1 MFCRLFPLLFLVLL
15 TPTLQIGI
23 SSFNSTQTIHSHSQI
38 IDCDLSGDEL
48 LHNLD
53 SVRMTETDSLFIII
67 LAPFSFLAV
76 IFVIVTSF
84 YYPKLLES
92 PGDIILALSIN
103 ELLKLTTFLINAIY
117 YLMYETGPLN
127 NSSFCQLTGSILV
140 VVQYVE
146 DYYNIIFCL
155 FILLRIRYLLK
166 EVQIPPIIYHIFLVL
181 FIITMVIL
189 LKYYGR
195 IGKNYNGICGL
206 KACFNVWAIS
216 TNFLQVLNIFLV
228 TLTLKYF
235 INNLPSY
242 SNIKKIKAEI
252 INYLGIYL
260 IGQTVGRI
268 AYEVLLIFLQI
279 NSYKWKSDSFRYF
292 QFLLNFKLLIT
303 PLLLLIMRYNILFMA
318 EIFKKMFFCRNFYLN
333 FLSTRDPSNSLI
345 PKNLS
350 TNLNSKLESNTL
362 PHMVNNLNSVSI
374 KNDDKLSHANSFQYS
389 EDQLNPRSKVNTG
402 HSSAKEK
409 GNKMSLE
416 IEQAPFGIKRE
427 NTKNTKDRVRGS
439 EKNEVGFFTINI
451 ISYSMKVMLTR
462 SILTG
467 IWISHTSEEE
477 EEKNERNSH
486 VQHHNN
492 MFLETKRI
500 PIHSN
505 SNEEGKSL
513 FELTMI
519 IYAPRMF
526 KNLLNFD
533 KDMIDFDVSLDLIRN
548 DENIKKANKSD
559 GGKSGEFFFC
569 THDNKLIVKTL
580 SSNELQIFLKY
591 FEEYYNYLMK
601 HKDSLITKIYGV
613 YTFFRKDIDISNH
626 VIIMRNIVNTSK
638 KNIIVGYDLKGST
651 FDREVLKELKNYED
665 RDDAYSKKTTLKDS
679 DFIKFE
685 KNISIP
691 NFLKERLL
699 KNLEEDTGFFR
710 KTGFMDYSLYLVKV
724 HKERGIGLLAE
735 MKQNPSNP
743 LYSIESTSEPGVFY
757 NIGIIDYFQKYTM
770 KKFLEKFMK
779 KIMHADYGLDTS
791 SQDPKT
797 YAVRFLNFMRTIV
810 K

>member
-1 MFCRLFPLLFLVLL
+1 MFCRLLTLLFLVLL

-23 SSFNSTQTIHSHSQI
+23 SSFNSTQTIHSHNQI

-53 SVRMTETDSLFIII
+53 TVRMTETDSLFIII

-206 KACFNVWAIS
+206 KACFNAWAFS
-216 TNFLQVLNIFLV
+216 VNFLQVLNIFLV

-268 AYEVLLIFLQI
+268 AYEILLIFLQI
-279 NSYKWKSDSFRYF
+279 NSYQWKSDSFRSF

-303 PLLLLIMRYNILFMA
+303 PLLLLIMRYNHLFMA
-318 EIFKKMFFCRNFYLN
+318 EIFKKIFFCRYFYLN
-333 FLSTRDPSNSLI
+333 FLSTHDPANSLI
-345 PKNLS
+345 PNSLS
-350 TNLNSKLESNTL
+350 TNLNSNASPNMVTL
-362 PHMVNNLNSVSI
+362 Q
-374 KNDDKLSHANSFQYS
+374 NDEKLSHASNSFQYS

-402 HSSAKEK
+402 HSSKEK
-409 GNKMSLE
+409 SSKMSLE
-416 IEQAPFGIKRE
+416 IEPPPFGIKRE
-427 NTKNTKDRVRGS
+427 NTKNPKDKFRGS

-477 EEKNERNSH
+477 EEKTSH
-486 VQHHNN
+486 VHHHNN

-548 DENIKKANKSD
+548 DENIKKANKAD

-580 SSNELQIFLKY
+580 SSSELQIFLKY

-638 KNIIVGYDLKGST
+638 RNIIVGYDLKGST
-651 FDREVLKELKNYED
+651 FDREVLKELRNYED
-665 RDDAYSKKTTLKDS
+665 REEAYSKKTTLKDS
-679 DFIKFE
+679 DFLKFE
-685 KNISIP
+685 KSISIP

-699 KNLEEDTGFFR
+699 KNLEEDTAFFR

-724 HKERGIGLLAE
+724 RKERGIGLLAE
-735 MKQNPSNP
+735 MRQNPSNP

-779 KIMHADYGLDTS
+779 KVMHADYGLDTS

-797 YAVRFLNFMRTIV
+797 YAVRFLKFMRTIV